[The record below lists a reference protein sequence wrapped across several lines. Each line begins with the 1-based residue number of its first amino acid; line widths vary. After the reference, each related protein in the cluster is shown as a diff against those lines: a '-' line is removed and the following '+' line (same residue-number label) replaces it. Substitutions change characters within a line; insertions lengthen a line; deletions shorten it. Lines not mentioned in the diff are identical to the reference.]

1 MNEVYIEL
9 FLLDNILMNLLILRI
24 ASVLLAKRARLL
36 RMSLFAVSA
45 AIYAAVAVG
54 IFPVLL
60 KLPLKIGAGFI
71 LALFMP
77 FRSFREYIKSYLALL
92 LATLIAG
99 GTVFAL
105 ALAFGERMQN
115 GIALPTA
122 VTGMLLVS
130 LLPKKLRSLAAA
142 RLRNDSVVEIAL
154 EFRGA
159 CMCCTGII
167 DTGNGLTEPVS
178 ALPVILLP
186 ENGSGAELRSRL
198 GRKDTVPVPMLTA
211 GGEGMV
217 RVFIPD
223 RITVNGCEVS
233 ACAAFSR
240 VRTAVVPPSAAAG
253 IEHPA
258 ALS

>member
-1 MNEVYIEL
+1 MYIEL

-24 ASVLLAKRARLL
+24 ASVLLAKRVRLL

-159 CMCCTGII
+159 CMCCPGII

-198 GRKDTVPVPMLTA
+198 GRR
-211 GGEGMV
+211 GGHGA
-217 RVFIPD
+217 
-223 RITVNGCEVS
+223 RIHPRQDNRQRLRGLRLRRIFPCPYRSRAAECRRWHRAPCGLIVKEV
-233 ACAAFSR
+233 
-240 VRTAVVPPSAAAG
+240 
-253 IEHPA
+253 I
-258 ALS
+258 

>member
-1 MNEVYIEL
+1 MYIEL

-24 ASVLLAKRARLL
+24 ASVLLAKRARPL

-105 ALAFGERMQN
+105 ALAFGER
-115 GIALPTA
+115 
-122 VTGMLLVS
+122 
-130 LLPKKLRSLAAA
+130 KLRSLAAA
-142 RLRNDSVVEIAL
+142 RLRNDSIVEISL

-159 CMCCTGII
+159 CMCCPGII

-198 GRKDTVPVPMLTA
+198 GRRDTVPVPMLTA

>member
-1 MNEVYIEL
+1 MREAYIEL
-9 FLLDNILMNLLILRI
+9 FLLDNILMNLLVLRI
-24 ASVLLAKRARLL
+24 ASVLLSKKVRLL

-54 IFPVLL
+54 AFPVLL
-60 KLPLKIGAGFI
+60 KLPLKIGAGLI

-77 FRSFREYIKSYLALL
+77 VRSFREYIKSYLALL

-105 ALAFGERMQN
+105 ALAFGETMQN
-115 GIALPTA
+115 GVALPTA
-122 VTGMLLVS
+122 IIGMLLVS
-130 LLPKKLRSLAAA
+130 LLPKRLRSLLAT
-142 RLRNDSVVEIAL
+142 RLRNDSVVEICL

-159 CMCCTGII
+159 RMSCPGII
-167 DTGNGLTEPVS
+167 DTGNSLTEPVS

-186 ENGSGAELRSRL
+186 ENRAGAELRSRL
-198 GRKDTVPVPMLTA
+198 GRADTVPVPMLTA
-211 GGEGMV
+211 GGESMV
-217 RVFIPD
+217 RVFLPD

-233 ACAAFSR
+233 ACAAFSG

-253 IEHPA
+253 IERPGT
-258 ALS
+258 

>member
-1 MNEVYIEL
+1 MYIEL

-24 ASVLLAKRARLL
+24 ASVLLSKRVRLL
-36 RMSLFAVSA
+36 RMSLFAVA
-45 AIYAAVAVG
+45 AAAYAAAAVG
-54 IFPVLL
+54 AFPVLL
-60 KLPLKIGAGFI
+60 KLPLKIAAG
-71 LALFMP
+71 LAMALFMP
-77 FRSFREYIKSYLALL
+77 FRSFREYIKSFLALL

-105 ALAFGERMQN
+105 ALAFGEGMRN
-115 GIALPTA
+115 GITLPTA
-122 VTGMLLVS
+122 AAGLLLVF
-130 LLPKKLRSLAAA
+130 LLPRKLRSLSAA
-142 RLRNDSVVEIAL
+142 RLRNDSIVEISL

-159 CMCCTGII
+159 SMRCTGII
-167 DTGNGLTEPVS
+167 DTGNGLTEPIS

-186 ENGSGAELRSRL
+186 ENGKGAELLSRL
-198 GRKDTVPVPMLTA
+198 ERKDTVPVPMLTA

-240 VRTAVVPPSAAAG
+240 VHTAVVPPSAAAG
-253 IEHPA
+253 AERPA
-258 ALS
+258 AIS